1 MGTNNKEV
9 EVRGTTI
16 TKNVELVDGKIVVD
30 GLQPNTRY
38 EFKLFADVDGVI
50 GESALI
56 SKAGSADIRTLKT
69 TPAITNCKIVATEKE
84 ATNNTIY
91 FPATDANNTNPV
103 WINGTTKI
111 ANYTQGYSQDFQKMI
126 GIIKTSLKVND
137 IVTISADG
145 IALKLDEATT
155 DAINFAANAKGMKLV
170 IEGNVKKERTITST
184 TAGQLKEVVVQG
196 KNTILNTNGLSAEKI
211 TLSDGVEVR
220 NASTLQTYTITKNAT
235 VIINGV
241 SVKAGA
247 EDVIISG
254 KGKNLTVKVDKLN
267 SDLAFENLND
277 SRFNTFGE
285 DAVITLEGKD
295 NAAVYAGTITINSL
309 GGTVKISQTKS
320 LDTTKANLKVNVT
333 DAEVTVNK
341 DFTNKVNMTVTVDA
355 EDVASKSELVVT
367 PNVVM
372 PKIANSITMNGLEIK
387 NYKDKNALE
396 TALSPLNSNATITL
410 TELEYTNIMKFLN
423 SFGIIEKGITGAT
436 ITDNSATTA
445 GTVKITFTKSVSNLD
460 ITGLK

>member
-1 MGTNNKEV
+1 
-9 EVRGTTI
+9 
-16 TKNVELVDGKIVVD
+16 
-30 GLQPNTRY
+30 
-38 EFKLFADVDGVI
+38 
-50 GESALI
+50 
-56 SKAGSADIRTLKT
+56 
-69 TPAITNCKIVATEKE
+69 
-84 ATNNTIY
+84 
-91 FPATDANNTNPV
+91 
-103 WINGTTKI
+103 
-111 ANYTQGYSQDFQKMI
+111 
-126 GIIKTSLKVND
+126 
-137 IVTISADG
+137 
-145 IALKLDEATT
+145 
-155 DAINFAANAKGMKLV
+155 MKLV

-184 TAGQLKEVVVQG
+184 TAGMLKEVVVQG
-196 KNTILNTNGLSAEKI
+196 ENTILNTNSLSAEKI

-220 NASTLQTYTITKNAT
+220 NDTTLQTYTITKNAT

-277 SRFNTFGE
+277 SRFGTFGE

-295 NAAVYAGTITINSL
+295 NAAAYAGTITINSL

-320 LDTTKANLKVNVT
+320 LDTSKANLTVNVT

-355 EDVASKSELVVT
+355 EDATSKSELVVT
-367 PNVVM
+367 PNVAM
-372 PKIANSITMNGLEIK
+372 PKIANSVTMNGLEIK
-387 NYKDKNALE
+387 SYKDKATLE
-396 TALSPLNSNATITL
+396 AALSPLNSDATITL
-410 TELEYTNIMKFLN
+410 TDTEYTNIMNFLN

-436 ITDNSATTA
+436 IEAGTTT

-460 ITGLK
+460 VSGLK